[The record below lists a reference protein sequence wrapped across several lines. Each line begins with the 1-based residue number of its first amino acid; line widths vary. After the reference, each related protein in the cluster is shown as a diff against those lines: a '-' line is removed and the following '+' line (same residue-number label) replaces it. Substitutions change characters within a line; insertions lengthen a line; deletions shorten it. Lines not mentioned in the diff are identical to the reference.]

1 MQSCLVC
8 VFYLP
13 HQWCIAEL
21 CCRFLFLS
29 PIFHCKCADYLL
41 CGRPL
46 RTLEPLNKGPV
57 WVHRQQ
63 WLLLLLQGKKALCGV
78 LYTFFCREKGKGG
91 ELLACCVQLTSC
103 FQLYEWC
110 LACVFS
116 RVNVEG
122 CLLVFFYTQSL
133 SRGGRPVI
141 VQNDHAG
148 AALPPSK
155 CALGAAGACAARA
168 FAELVHYLFQSDL
181 SGMQFRKTVITST
194 IVLLRV
200 GHTLNRR
207 LSCTAW
213 SLSRCSRPAD
223 RPPLLQLPEIGRKTA
238 GLRCNKQCGGSE
250 HRVFCY
256 VGAANKQKTFI

>member
-29 PIFHCKCADYLL
+29 PIFHCKCTDYLL

-46 RTLEPLNKGPV
+46 RTLEPLSKGP
-57 WVHRQQ
+57 
-63 WLLLLLQGKKALCGV
+63 CGF
-78 LYTFFCREKGKGG
+78 TANNGCPRSCRERKHCVWCSLHFFFLSRKRKGGERG

-122 CLLVFFYTQSL
+122 RLLVFFYTQTL

-168 FAELVHYLFQSDL
+168 FAELVCYLF
-181 SGMQFRKTVITST
+181 
-194 IVLLRV
+194 
-200 GHTLNRR
+200 
-207 LSCTAW
+207 
-213 SLSRCSRPAD
+213 
-223 RPPLLQLPEIGRKTA
+223 
-238 GLRCNKQCGGSE
+238 
-250 HRVFCY
+250 
-256 VGAANKQKTFI
+256 